1 MRILAAPR
9 TATSA
14 TRPSPNRCATPPAT
28 SIQQVDPGRF
38 PASRPRRLRRTAALR
53 AAVRETTLTPERLVA
68 PLFVKEGL
76 VEPEPVGSMP
86 GVVQH
91 TVDSVRAEAKELA
104 AAGVSTLLLFGVP
117 ARKDADGSEAWNPD
131 GIVQQALRALR
142 DDHGADLVLV
152 ADTCLDEYTS
162 HGHCGPLRDDGSV
175 DNDAA
180 VDAYAR
186 AAVSQAEA
194 GADIVAPS
202 GMMDG
207 QVAAIRG
214 ALDEAGRAET
224 TAVMAYST
232 KYASAFY
239 GPFRD
244 AAECAPQFGDRA
256 GYQLDPGNADEGVRE
271 ALADVAEGADILL
284 VKPAV
289 PYLDLVWRVKQA
301 TGMPLAAYHVS
312 GEYAMVHAAAERG
325 WIDGDQ
331 VMAETLLSIRRAGA
345 DLVITYA
352 AGWMA
357 RRLQG

>member
-1 MRILAAPR
+1 MESLPLPPFP
-9 TATSA
+9 TA
-14 TRPSPNRCATPPAT
+14 
-28 SIQQVDPGRF
+28 
-38 PASRPRRLRRTAALR
+38 RPRRLRRSDALR
-53 AAVRETTLTPERLVA
+53 AAVRETDLSPQRLVA
-68 PLFVKEGL
+68 PLFVKEGIAA
-76 VEPEPVGSMP
+76 PEPVASMP

-91 TVDSVRAEAKELA
+91 TVDSLRAEVKDLT
-104 AAGVSTLLLFGVP
+104 AAGVTTVLLFGVP
-117 ARKDADGSEAWNPD
+117 ARKDAEGSEAWNPG

-142 DDHGADLVLV
+142 DDHGDAVVLV
-152 ADTCLDEYTS
+152 ADTCLDEFTD
-162 HGHCGPLRDDGSV
+162 HGHCGPVREDGSV

-180 VDAYAR
+180 VAAYAR
-186 AAVSQAEA
+186 TAVSQAAA
-194 GADIVAPS
+194 GADVVAPS

-207 QVAAIRG
+207 QVAAIRAG
-214 ALDEAGRAET
+214 LDAHGFAER
-224 TAVMAYST
+224 TAIMAYST

-271 ALADVAEGADILL
+271 ALRDVAEGADILL

-301 TGMPLAAYHVS
+301 TRMPLAAYHVS
-312 GEYAMVHAAAERG
+312 GEYAMVHAAAANG
-325 WIDGDQ
+325 WIDGDR
-331 VMAETLLSIRRAGA
+331 VMAETLLGIRRAGA

-357 RRLQG
+357 RRLGG